1 MAKSDEVW
9 MLECHSNS
17 CNILQRAGK
26 SGGAEC
32 QEVLRQSIWTNFRL
46 TSSKRT
52 RNATGWSSGGENPTE
67 KGSLHLAGT
76 AASTVIWIGFFH
88 CYLIAATIAN
98 LLQVLQQSFLIE
110 ILLRSRPITT

>member
-1 MAKSDEVW
+1 MANQKRIRYAPKVGRAGGGLLANESASGSKTKTQGGMAKSDEVW

-67 KGSLHLAGT
+67 KG
-76 AASTVIWIGFFH
+76 
-88 CYLIAATIAN
+88 
-98 LLQVLQQSFLIE
+98 
-110 ILLRSRPITT
+110 